1 MEDLRNITKN
11 ALARVL
17 KPVARFCIHH
27 GISAP
32 ELWGLVKSSFV
43 QAAVEDLKSNN
54 ETPARSRVAMM
65 TGLSRPAVASHWAES
80 HASAESQASQE
91 RLNYGQRIVAAW
103 LRDPEFSTTPGHP
116 RVLVTTGGPGSFEA
130 LVLRYGANIPYRS
143 VLEDFKARGIAT
155 ENTDQVE
162 LLRHSYIPADVDAT
176 KLVLLGINAG
186 NHLDTIERN
195 LRGDLTPYF
204 ERKVSFR
211 HLRPSGI
218 ALLHRLAE
226 AEAQG
231 LLEKMDELLAA
242 HAADEEESDTAH
254 AGLGMFVY
262 VEKKNDDA

>member
-1 MEDLRNITKN
+1 
-11 ALARVL
+11 
-17 KPVARFCIHH
+17 
-27 GISAP
+27 
-32 ELWGLVKSSFV
+32 
-43 QAAVEDLKSNN
+43 
-54 ETPARSRVAMM
+54 M
-65 TGLSRPAVASHWAES
+65 TGLSRPAVAQHWPERDTSPES
-80 HASAESQASQE
+80 QESQA

-103 LRDPEFSTTPGHP
+103 LRDPAFSTAPGHP
-116 RVLVTTGGPGSFEA
+116 RKLVTTGSSGSFEA
-130 LVLRYGANIPYRS
+130 MVQRYGANIPYRS
-143 VLEDFKARGIAT
+143 VLEDFKARGIAR
-155 ENTDQVE
+155 EDADQVE

-231 LLEKMDELLAA
+231 LLEKMDEILAA

-262 VEKKNDDA
+262 VENKTDDA